1 MINESMIYKIN
12 NSLKKILMVSIM
24 FHFVAATVMAQSN
37 IGNKYGLNVVDN
49 VKILQTEIANDS
61 NKKMIDIKKAIPSLI
76 IDLRYATTNNFMHR
90 RLYPSLKTTYLRL
103 AAVNALKKVVIAL
116 NDKNLTLK
124 IFDAY
129 RPYAVTEEMWEVVKD
144 SRYAADPA
152 KGSGHNRGTSVDLTL
167 VNLQTK
173 KELDMGT
180 GFDNF
185 TDTAHVDF
193 NALPAI
199 ILQNRSLLKTTMEK
213 YGFISLDTEWWH
225 FSLPD
230 ANNYELLNIPFDA
243 LKKLN
248 ESEKY

>member
-1 MINESMIYKIN
+1 MIYKIN
-12 NSLKKILMVSIM
+12 NSLKKILMVSII
-24 FHFVAATVMAQSN
+24 FHFADVSATAQSN

-76 IDLRYATTNNFMHR
+76 IDLRYASTNNFMHR

-116 NDKNLTLK
+116 KDKNLTLK

-167 VNLQTK
+167 INLHTK
-173 KELDMGT
+173 KELNMGT

-193 NALPAI
+193 KALPTT
-199 ILQNRSLLKTTMEK
+199 ILQNRILLKTTMEK

>member
-1 MINESMIYKIN
+1 
-12 NSLKKILMVSIM
+12 MVSIT
-24 FHFVAATVMAQSN
+24 FHLVAVNIVAQSN
-37 IGNKYGLNVVDN
+37 IGNKYGLNIVDN
-49 VKILQTEIANDS
+49 VKLLQSEIAKDS
-61 NKKMIDIKKAIPSLI
+61 NKKMIDIQKVIPAAV
-76 IDLRYATTNNFMHR
+76 IDLGYATTNNFMHR
-90 RLYPSLKTTYLRL
+90 RLYPFLQTTYLRL

-116 NDKNLTLK
+116 NNKNLTIK

-129 RPYAVTEEMWEVVKD
+129 RPYAVTEEMWEAVKD

-152 KGSGHNRGTSVDLTL
+152 KGSGHNRGISVDLTL
-167 VNLQTK
+167 VNLHTK

-185 TDTAHVDF
+185 SDTAHGDF
-193 NALPAI
+193 TALPAI

-230 ANNYELLNIPFDA
+230 ANNYELLNIPFNM
-243 LKKLN
+243 LKEMN
-248 ESEKY
+248 EHQKP